1 VFDPVATGQEIGAMA
16 SVMGSEKIATGIAT
30 GLLTTRRHGPAHPGN
45 ASIEMSN
52 EIGLANTR
60 QNALGRLQRF
70 PKAKAGRTSLPT
82 YDREPNLTARFADTS
97 RTRICTRWD
106 EIDCSR

>member
-1 VFDPVATGQEIGAMA
+1 MLARRPKRRSGRWHHAPPIRPVFDPVATGQEIGAMA

-30 GLLTTRRHGPAHPGN
+30 GLLTTSRYRPARPGH

-70 PKAKAGRTSLPT
+70 PKAKAGRTS
-82 YDREPNLTARFADTS
+82 
-97 RTRICTRWD
+97 
-106 EIDCSR
+106 